1 MVVYGTIGRNDG
13 WAAAAEERTE
23 EEAKKVVAK
32 VLLPLENPLTA
43 QLKVEL
49 PFVNTRRVEQR
60 KAEKEK
66 KKLRSSSIVVQM
78 KELCRLWEPQFFSNI
93 TKPWESI
100 DDLQGK
106 KKKWIGSPKSYK
118 PFKIRRKEEKA
129 GRWL

>member
-1 MVVYGTIGRNDG
+1 MELLEEMTE
-13 WAAAAEERTE
+13 EERTE

-100 DDLQGK
+100 DDLQAK
-106 KKKWIGSPKSYK
+106 ERRRRSELVLPKAINLS
-118 PFKIRRKEEKA
+118 R
-129 GRWL
+129 